1 MRALSNSQE
10 NTHTDPELSFLTDA
24 DLNIAQT
31 AWGDSGVYVC
41 SVVSSQ
47 DLTGTNE
54 DYTELIVLGK
64 LCVLWFLKKKNQ
76 KSGFCHPGLFSSFSH
91 DFF

>member
-1 MRALSNSQE
+1 M
-10 NTHTDPELSFLTDA
+10 FFTDA

-47 DLTGTNE
+47 DLSGNGE

-64 LCVLWFLKKKNQ
+64 SRSYSWAYVVTLVLCV
-76 KSGFCHPGLFSSFSH
+76 
-91 DFF
+91 